1 MTIRISRPFSVLYL
15 SLLIVIAGTAV
26 EVARGEQAGARA
38 AVGIDVADAQKAN
51 EAELFVQASIDRGY
65 QILNNKGLSQ
75 AERQAGFREFLNSIT
90 DTKRVALFTLGTY
103 ARNASKADVDRFM
116 VAYDDFAAAMYQGYF
131 DWYTGQSLR
140 VANSVVRTQDDV
152 VVYADV
158 IGPNGAPQFKVGF
171 RVRKDA
177 AQKNIVTD
185 FQFEGVWLALN
196 QRSDFTSF
204 LQQNKGDFTLLSAE
218 LQKRTQRFR
227 EAWAPPAQR
236 QSKAPN

>member
-1 MTIRISRPFSVLYL
+1 MPFAVSRAVFLAI
-15 SLLIVIAGTAV
+15 LLALVATTG
-26 EVARGEQAGARA
+26 EVARGQQAGARA
-38 AVGIDVADAQKAN
+38 AVGIDVGDAHKAN
-51 EAELFVQASIDRGY
+51 EAEAFVQASIERGY
-65 QILNNKGLSQ
+65 AILNNKSLSTT
-75 AERQAGFREFLNSIT
+75 ERQLQFREFVNSIT
-90 DTKRVALFTLGTY
+90 DTKRVALFTIGTY
-103 ARNASKADVDRFM
+103 ARTGSQSDIDSFLAT
-116 VAYDDFAAAMYQGYF
+116 YDEFAAAMYQGYF

-158 IGPNGAPQFKVGF
+158 IGPNGAPQFKIGF

-185 FQFEGVWLALN
+185 FQFEGVWLALS

-204 LQQNKGDFTLLSAE
+204 LQQNRGNFTLLNSE

-227 EAWAPPAQR
+227 EAWAPPGQR
-236 QSKAPN
+236 SKSGN